1 MRWYLPALAL
11 APVVAIAYLVWTYRR
26 KSAEKEAASRER
38 LAAVLGN
45 RRREGAAIEKTVG
58 AAGTGLPAPPPPN
71 SAAAAM
77 WVARERFVSQP
88 ETLLY

>member
-1 MRWYLPALAL
+1 MFWYLLAL
-11 APVVAIAYLVWTYRR
+11 APVVAIAYLVWAYRR

-45 RRREGAAIEKTVG
+45 RRREGAAIEKTAG
-58 AAGTGLPAPPPPN
+58 AAGTGLPAAPPSA
-71 SAAAAM
+71 SAAVAM
-77 WVARERFVSQP
+77 WVARERFLSQP